1 MISLESI
8 YKNKNNNK
16 FKKIQKFF
24 EFFKNPKFFKF
35 AVIFILKY
43 RFCNGK
49 NIYWSCLVSEFKF
62 QQIFELFFSLPFR
75 THLYLTH

>member
-24 EFFKNPKFFKF
+24 KF
-35 AVIFILKY
+35 LKIQN
-43 RFCNGK
+43 FLNLLLFLSL
-49 NIYWSCLVSEFKF
+49 NIDFVMAKIWSCLVSEFKF